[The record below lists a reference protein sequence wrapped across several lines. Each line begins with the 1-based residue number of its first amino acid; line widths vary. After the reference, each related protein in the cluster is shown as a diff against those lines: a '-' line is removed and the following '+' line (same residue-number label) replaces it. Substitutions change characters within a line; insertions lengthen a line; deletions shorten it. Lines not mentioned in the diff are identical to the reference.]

1 MQQPIDLLTNPPI
14 LFLVIIWTLSW
25 KGVALW
31 KAAQNKQKGWF
42 VAILVINSIGIL
54 EIAYLLLDKAQH
66 KKMGNNQCDKCT
78 EKGSLENLNSESN

>member
-31 KAAQNKQKGWF
+31 MNR
-42 VAILVINSIGIL
+42 LRNIGYTL
-54 EIAYLLLDKAQH
+54 G
-66 KKMGNNQCDKCT
+66 KMLT
-78 EKGSLENLNSESN
+78 YETNL

>member
-42 VAILVINSIGIL
+42 VAILVINSIRIL
-54 EIAYLLLDKAQH
+54 EIA
-66 KKMGNNQCDKCT
+66 
-78 EKGSLENLNSESN
+78 